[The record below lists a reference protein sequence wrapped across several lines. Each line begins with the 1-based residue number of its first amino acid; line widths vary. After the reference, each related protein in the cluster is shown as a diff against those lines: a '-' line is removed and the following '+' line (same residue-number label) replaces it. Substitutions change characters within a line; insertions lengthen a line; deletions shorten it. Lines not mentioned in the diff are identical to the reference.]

1 MHDFLG
7 TSRSMFSELVLR

>member
-7 TSRSMFSELVLR
+7 TSRSMFSELVLP